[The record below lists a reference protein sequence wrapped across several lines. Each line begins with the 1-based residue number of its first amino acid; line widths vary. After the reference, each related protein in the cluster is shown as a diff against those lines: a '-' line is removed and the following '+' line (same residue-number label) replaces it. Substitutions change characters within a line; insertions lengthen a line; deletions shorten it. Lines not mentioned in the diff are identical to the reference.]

1 MTKRFVALPSDPGE
15 RGGEQV
21 SQASHP
27 IERYS
32 VDDLLARKSEIRV
45 MAPRLGPVAV
55 HWHDFYEL
63 GYVVDGSARHVV
75 NGVEQAIRPGSAFL
89 LSPAD
94 FHEIVPTSSGPLAC
108 YNVVIGPAVLERH
121 LDALVPPGSDWSPW
135 SADEFADVAPD
146 FERLERE
153 GAGDAPGKAI
163 AMDAVLTRIVVE
175 LARRSGAVG
184 GHDSRASQSVGA
196 GEDVRRAVAY
206 VERHFREPL
215 TLADVAGVAHL
226 SPNYFSERFRA
237 TTGTSFQTYLQNRR
251 LQFGRS
257 LLASTDLSVADVCHA
272 AGFNSL
278 SHFGRAYRRRYGESP
293 SATAAVSRSHIEG
306 ALASRF
312 S

>member
-1 MTKRFVALPSDPGE
+1 MTKRFVALPSEPGG
-15 RGGEQV
+15 RGGELV

-75 NGVEQAIRPGSAFL
+75 NGVEQVIRPGSAFL

-121 LDALVPPGSDWSPW
+121 LDALIPPGADWAPW
-135 SADEFADVAPD
+135 STDEFADVEPD
-146 FERLERE
+146 FRRLESE
-153 GAGDAPGKAI
+153 GASDAPGKTI
-163 AMDAVLTRIVVE
+163 AMDAVLTSIVVE
-175 LARRSGAVG
+175 LARRSGAARESEARLT
-184 GHDSRASQSVGA
+184 HA

-215 TLADVAGVAHL
+215 TLAHVAGVAHL

-272 AGFNSL
+272 SGFNSL

-293 SATAAVSRSHIEG
+293 STTAAISRSHIEG
-306 ALASRF
+306 VLASRF

>member
-1 MTKRFVALPSDPGE
+1 
-15 RGGEQV
+15 V

-63 GYVVDGSARHVV
+63 GYVVEGAARHVV
-75 NGVEQAIRPGSAFL
+75 NGLEQTIRPGSAFL

-94 FHEIVPTSSGPLAC
+94 FHEIVPTSSRPLAC
-108 YNVVIGPAVLERH
+108 YNVVIGPEVLERH
-121 LDALVPPGSDWSPW
+121 LDALVPPGSDWAPW
-135 SADEFADVAPD
+135 TADDLGDLEPEFR
-146 FERLERE
+146 RLERE
-153 GAGDAPGKAI
+153 GAGDAPGRSI
-163 AMDAVLTRIVVE
+163 AMDAALTGIVVE
-175 LARRSGAVG
+175 LARRSGAADG
-184 GHDSRASQSVGA
+184 AGLRSATAAGA
-196 GEDVRRAVAY
+196 GEEVRRAVAF
-206 VERHFREPL
+206 VERHFREPI
-215 TLADVAGVAHL
+215 TLADVAAVAHL

-257 LLASTDLSVADVCHA
+257 LLAATDLSVADVCHA
-272 AGFNSL
+272 SGFNSL

-293 SATAAVSRSHIEG
+293 SATAATSRTHIEPV
-306 ALASRF
+306 LAPGF